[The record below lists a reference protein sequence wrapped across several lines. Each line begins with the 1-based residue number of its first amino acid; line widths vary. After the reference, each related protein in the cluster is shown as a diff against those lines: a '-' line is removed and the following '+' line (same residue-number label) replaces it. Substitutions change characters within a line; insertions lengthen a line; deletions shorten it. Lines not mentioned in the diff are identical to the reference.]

1 SPVAATPAT
10 VPLRMQAIADD
21 RAAPAHPGATGVPDS
36 AAVAPRCAPT
46 AHIRRRVDVGA
57 TPALV
62 SLRLE
67 QAIDVLQGDAA

>member
-1 SPVAATPAT
+1 MSLLHRTDTDTCVGAY
-10 VPLRMQAIADD
+10 
-21 RAAPAHPGATGVPDS
+21 PGATGLPGN

-46 AHIRRRVDVGA
+46 AKIRRRVDVGA
-57 TPALV
+57 TPAVV